1 MNTSTSPRAF
11 TLIELLVVIAVIGV
25 LLGILLPSFASA
37 RRNARTVVCLSQSRQ
52 IVTAI
57 AAFASGNRARLPE
70 NRPLVAA
77 GQHIT
82 WRHLFVRDGC
92 IPKDQ
97 GWTCP
102 DHPRG
107 APAGENGLVDNG
119 TLCVGD
125 VSSSYAINGHLLWR
139 EDKRVSEADRA
150 DTAVQRPSHTLLL
163 AETNAFFPDIRV
175 TNQIIATD
183 NGDGTGPFSY
193 WHARKGTY
201 AFLDGHSETI
211 GLLATG
217 IPDCRWHNGKDL
229 AVDPGNPQPAQGL
242 GPHSHPDWQFLVSSA
257 YSRRWTTAAI

>member
-1 MNTSTSPRAF
+1 MSAHKSPRAF
-11 TLIELLVVIAVIGV
+11 TLIELLVVIATIGV
-25 LLGILLPSFASA
+25 LLSILLPSLASA
-37 RRNARTVVCLSQSRQ
+37 RRSARTVVCLSQSRQ
-52 IVTAI
+52 IMTAI
-57 AAFASGNRARLPE
+57 GAFASGNRGRLPE
-70 NRPLVAA
+70 NRPLVAP

-82 WRHLFVRDGC
+82 WRQLFVRDGF
-92 IPKDQ
+92 ITKDQ

-107 APAGENGLVDNG
+107 APPGENGLIDNG

-139 EDKRVSEADRA
+139 EDKRVNEADRA

-163 AETNAFFPDIRV
+163 AETNAYFPDIRV

-183 NGDGTGPFSY
+183 NGDGTGLFSY

-229 AVDPGNPQPAQGL
+229 TVDPINPQPAAEM
-242 GPHSHPDWQFLVSSA
+242 GPHSHPDWEFLVPRA
-257 YSRRWTTAAI
+257 YAGK